1 MVLPVSILMGGALG
15 EAARRVSRRL
25 IANRIG
31 LLMEPPSLNGQWGSL
46 QWILAGALG
55 CGAIA
60 FWSADPVKGVETA
73 MIFLVLVSISAVDD
87 SIRKIPNELLL
98 MLLILKLGAVAASG
112 SLAPLLPALAG
123 MVVGAV
129 VFIIPSKLGIFI
141 GWGDIKMAAAAGF
154 CLGVVGVLQA
164 VLVMGAIIALYS
176 LYLII
181 TKRGGMKTR
190 VAIGPPLSLGM
201 MVSLLLP
208 LSIAV

>member
-31 LLMEPPSLNGQWGSL
+31 QLMEPPSLNGQWGSL
-46 QWILAGALG
+46 QWILSGALG

-60 FWSADPVKGVETA
+60 FWCADPVKGVETA

-181 TKRGGMKTR
+181 TKSGGMKTK

>member
-181 TKRGGMKTR
+181 TKSGGMKTK

-201 MVSLLLP
+201 MISLLLP

>member
-31 LLMEPPSLNGQWGSL
+31 QLMEPPPLNGQWGSL
-46 QWILAGALG
+46 QWILSGALG

-60 FWSADPVKGVETA
+60 FWCADPVKGVETA

-154 CLGVVGVLQA
+154 CLGVVGILQA

-181 TKRGGMKTR
+181 TKRGGMKTK

>member
-31 LLMEPPSLNGQWGSL
+31 QLMEPPSLNGQWGSL

-60 FWSADPVKGVETA
+60 FWCADPAKGVETA

-181 TKRGGMKTR
+181 TKSGGMKTK

-201 MVSLLLP
+201 MISLLLP

>member
-1 MVLPVSILMGGALG
+1 M
-15 EAARRVSRRL
+15 

-31 LLMEPPSLNGQWGSL
+31 QLMEPPPLNGQWGSL
-46 QWILAGALG
+46 QWILSGALG

-60 FWSADPVKGVETA
+60 FWCADPVKGVETA

-154 CLGVVGVLQA
+154 CLGVVGILQA

-181 TKRGGMKTR
+181 TKRGGMKTK

>member
-31 LLMEPPSLNGQWGSL
+31 QLMEPPSLNGQWGSL

-60 FWSADPVKGVETA
+60 FWCADPAKGVETA

-181 TKRGGMKTR
+181 TKSGGMKTK